1 MFQVDGAT
9 IQITRGDIG
18 TVWVSA
24 TNPNGESYSFQKGD
38 IVRFKVMQKKRCD
51 VVVLQ
56 KDITVERESASVDIL
71 LTSQETRIGSIINK
85 PIDYWYDKKDYL
97 PGKSVYYWNDN
108 FEHTDDLGTIM
119 TGSYYIGLVIGSTDV
134 EGMTLPIFIIKGS
147 TERGMVNFTGLDSS
161 GNIYKGVY
169 NLMNMEVSSLEKVTL
184 GGS

>member
-1 MFQVDGAT
+1 MFQVDGTT

-18 TVWVSA
+18 TVEVSA
-24 TNPNGESYSFQKGD
+24 TNPNGESYSFQQGD

-51 VVVLQ
+51 IVVLQ

-85 PIDYWYDKKDYL
+85 PIDYW
-97 PGKSVYYWNDN
+97 NDN
-108 FEHTDDLGTIM
+108 REHTNDLGAIM
-119 TGSYYIGLVIGSTDV
+119 VGFYHIGLVVGRTDV

-147 TERGMVNFTGLDSS
+147 SERGMVNFTGLDSS